1 MANTVEL
8 VPELLEAGVHFGHQT
23 KRWNPKMKPFI
34 FEQRNQIYIIN
45 LDETVKQL
53 HRATEFLQEV
63 ARRGGKILF
72 VGCKKQAQ
80 EAIKEAALA
89 CGQFYVNQRWLGG
102 TLTNLA
108 TIRKSIG
115 RLKYIEQIEQSPEYK
130 KMGKQELAALNRE
143 AAKLRRNLE
152 GILEMAQLPDAVVI
166 IDTTR
171 EQNAVN
177 EAKRLNIPIVAIV
190 DTNADPEM
198 IDYPI
203 PGNDD
208 AIRAIRIVLQTNAGM
223 MDCKRALAEAEGD
236 LAKAETILRT
246 KGIASAS
253 KKASRATK
261 EGIVAS
267 YIHLQGKVGVLVEVN
282 CETDFVA
289 KNENFRGFVKDITL
303 HIAAAHPLYVSR
315 EDVPRKLIEAER
327 EIYKAQVKGKPA
339 NVTEKIVDGKLDKFY
354 STVCLLEQGFIK
366 NPDVT
371 IKDLLNGKIA
381 ELGENIV
388 IRRFTRYLVG
398 EPVPAEA

>member
-1 MANTVEL
+1 
-8 VPELLEAGVHFGHQT
+8 
-23 KRWNPKMKPFI
+23 MKPFI

-198 IDYPI
+198 IDS
-203 PGNDD
+203 G
-208 AIRAIRIVLQTNAGM
+208 
-223 MDCKRALAEAEGD
+223 KRRRD
-236 LAKAETILRT
+236 SCDSNRVAETCRCDCFGERRST
-246 KGIASAS
+246 D
-253 KKASRATK
+253 SRANRDGWRFCLT
-261 EGIVAS
+261 GDTLSPTLNV
-267 YIHLQGKVGVLVEVN
+267 Q
-282 CETDFVA
+282 DF
-289 KNENFRGFVKDITL
+289 
-303 HIAAAHPLYVSR
+303 
-315 EDVPRKLIEAER
+315 
-327 EIYKAQVKGKPA
+327 Q
-339 NVTEKIVDGKLDKFY
+339 
-354 STVCLLEQGFIK
+354 
-366 NPDVT
+366 
-371 IKDLLNGKIA
+371 
-381 ELGENIV
+381 
-388 IRRFTRYLVG
+388 
-398 EPVPAEA
+398 

>member
-34 FEQRNQIYIIN
+34 FEKRNQIYIIN

-53 HRATEFLQEV
+53 RRATEFLQEV

-89 CGQFYVNQRWLGG
+89 CGQFYVNQRIKEAALACGQFYVNQRWLGG
-102 TLTNLA
+102 TLTNLT

-115 RLKYIEQIEQSPEYK
+115 RLQYIEKIEQSPEYK

-143 AAKLRRNLE
+143 AAKLRRNLV
-152 GILEMAQLPDAVVI
+152 GILEMAQLPDVLIV

-177 EAKRLNIPIVAIV
+177 EARRLGIPVVAIV
-190 DTNADPEM
+190 DTNADPEI

-208 AIRAIRIVLQTNAGM
+208 AIRAIRVVLQKLVDA
-223 MDCKRALAEAEGD
+223 
-236 LAKAETILRT
+236 IV
-246 KGIASAS
+246 SAS
-253 KKASRATK
+253 GEARIREQIEMA
-261 EGIVAS
+261 
-267 YIHLQGKVGVLVEVN
+267 GVS
-282 CETDFVA
+282 A
-289 KNENFRGFVKDITL
+289 
-303 HIAAAHPLYVSR
+303 
-315 EDVPRKLIEAER
+315 
-327 EIYKAQVKGKPA
+327 
-339 NVTEKIVDGKLDKFY
+339 
-354 STVCLLEQGFIK
+354 
-366 NPDVT
+366 
-371 IKDLLNGKIA
+371 
-381 ELGENIV
+381 
-388 IRRFTRYLVG
+388 
-398 EPVPAEA
+398 